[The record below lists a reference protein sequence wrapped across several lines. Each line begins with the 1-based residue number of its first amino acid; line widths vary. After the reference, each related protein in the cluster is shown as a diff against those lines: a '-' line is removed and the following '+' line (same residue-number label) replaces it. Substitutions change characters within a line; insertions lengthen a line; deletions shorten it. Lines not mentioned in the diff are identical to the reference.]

1 MESTQKSEK
10 SEDGTQAFVF
20 IYECDGKF
28 YDKLEKIEK
37 KDKNRIIIHPVYYS
51 GYDNTMTSESVVW
64 NESDGK
70 YVSES
75 LDGSWLDTMK
85 EYKDLVESIDNTEAV
100 YHEGEYYHCD
110 GCLLERLVGDLE
122 KVPIQ

>member
-1 MESTQKSEK
+1 MESTQQSEK
-10 SEDGTQAFVF
+10 SGNGTLAFVF

-28 YDKLEKIEK
+28 YDNLEKIEK
-37 KDKNRIIIHPVYYS
+37 KDKNQVIIHPVYYS
-51 GYDNTMTSESVVW
+51 GYDNTMTSESIVW
-64 NESDGK
+64 NAAEGK

-100 YHEGEYYHCD
+100 YHEEEYYHCD

-122 KVPIQ
+122 KVKIQ